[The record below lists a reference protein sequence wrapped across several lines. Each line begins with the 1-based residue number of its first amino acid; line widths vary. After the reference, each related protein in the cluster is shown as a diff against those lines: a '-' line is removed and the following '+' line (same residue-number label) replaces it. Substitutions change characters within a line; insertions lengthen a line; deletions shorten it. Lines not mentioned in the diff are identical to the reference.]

1 MEPESVPPPPPPTIS
16 LPYEQIHQMVTAE
29 FTVEEGIIEYS
40 TPTFYVKRQPNFK
53 QAFVR
58 LYKKLN
64 DKQLVP
70 ILRERG
76 DRMVLHVVS
85 KPPVRLGNP
94 MVNIALFVATVI
106 TTLITG
112 YYSSLETAVLMP
124 ELMPNP
130 WIGAVMFSAAVMS
143 IFMTHE
149 MGHKLMSNRH
159 KVEATYPYFIPGLPP
174 FGTFGAVIQ
183 QKSLPP
189 NKDSLFDLG
198 ISGPVV
204 GFVVTAIVTI
214 IGVQL
219 SVLLQEVPPGT
230 QTVPLPELFGVPL
243 PFLFGIIL
251 ILFPPPGSGQYIWL
265 HPLVQAGYIGM
276 IVTMLN
282 LMPIGQL
289 DGGHIVH
296 VLFDEKV
303 KVVLSFLAI
312 LALVLTGYLLMALL
326 AFLIARVKHPEPL
339 DGVSNLS
346 ASRKLAT
353 VLVVIIIVL
362 SFAILTPVFF

>member
-1 MEPESVPPPPPPTIS
+1 MEPESVPPPPPTIS

-29 FTVEEGIIEYS
+29 FAVEEGFIEYN
-40 TPTFYVKRQPNFK
+40 TPTFYVKKQPNFK

-58 LYKKLN
+58 LHRKLN
-64 DKQLVP
+64 DRQLVP
-70 ILRERG
+70 ISRERG
-76 DRMVLHVVS
+76 DRIVLHVVS
-85 KPPVRLGNP
+85 KPPAKRGNP
-94 MVNIALFVATVI
+94 MVNIALLIATVV

-112 YYSSLETAVLMP
+112 YYSSLGAADLMP

-130 WIGAVMFSAAVMS
+130 WIGAIMFCVAVMS
-143 IFMTHE
+143 ILGSHE
-149 MGHKLMSNRH
+149 MGHKLMADRH
-159 KVEATYPYFIPGLPP
+159 NVEATYPYFIPGLPP

-198 ISGPVV
+198 ISGPVI

-214 IGVQL
+214 IGIQL
-219 SVLLQEVPPGT
+219 SVLLQEAPPGAEL
-230 QTVPLPELFGVPL
+230 VPFPELFGIPL
-243 PFLFGIIL
+243 PFLFGILL
-251 ILFPPPGSGQYIWL
+251 ILFPPPGSGHIIWL

-296 VLFDEKV
+296 VLFDERV
-303 KVVLSFLAI
+303 KVILSFMAI
-312 LALVLTGYLLMALL
+312 LALVLTGYWFMALL
-326 AFLIARVKHPEPL
+326 AFLIARIRHPEPL
-339 DGVSNLS
+339 DGVSKLS
-346 ASRKLAT
+346 GSRKLAT
-353 VLVVIIIVL
+353 VFVVVIIVL
-362 SFAILTPVFF
+362 SFAILTPIFF

>member
-1 MEPESVPPPPPPTIS
+1 MEPESVPPPPPTIS
-16 LPYEQIHQMVTAE
+16 LSYEQIHQMVTAE
-29 FTVEEGIIEYS
+29 FTVEEGFIEFN
-40 TPTFYVKRQPNFK
+40 TPTFYVKQQPNMK

-58 LYKKLN
+58 LHKQLN

-76 DRMVLHVVS
+76 ERVVLHVVS
-85 KPPVRLGNP
+85 KPPVKLGNP
-94 MVNIALFVATVI
+94 MVNIVLLVATVI

-112 YYSSLETAVLMP
+112 YYSSLGAADLMP

-130 WIGAVMFSAAVMS
+130 WIGAVMFSVAVMS
-143 IFMTHE
+143 ILGSHE

-159 KVEATYPYFIPGLPP
+159 NVEATYPYFIPGLPP

-198 ISGPVV
+198 ISGPIV

-214 IGVQL
+214 VGIQL
-219 SVLLQEVPPGT
+219 SVLLHEAPAGAEL
-230 QTVPLPELFGVPL
+230 VPLPELFGIPL

-251 ILFPPPGSGQYIWL
+251 ILFPPPGSGSIIWL

-289 DGGHIVH
+289 DGGHVVH
-296 VLFDEKV
+296 VLFGERTRV
-303 KVVLSFLAI
+303 ILSFLAI
-312 LALVLTGYLLMALL
+312 FALVLTGYWFMALL
-326 AFLIARVKHPEPL
+326 AFLIARIKHPEPL
-339 DGVSNLS
+339 DGVSKLS
-346 ASRKLAT
+346 TSRKLAT
-353 VLVVIIIVL
+353 VFVVVIIIL
-362 SFAILTPVFF
+362 SFAILTPIFF